1 MYVCMYVC
9 MSVCL
14 YVCKYV
20 FMYELEYMIFYN
32 RAHWIPSIPP
42 TLTICLLE
50 KRVILPPP
58 V

>member
-1 MYVCMYVC
+1 M
-9 MSVCL
+9 
-14 YVCKYV
+14 YV

-50 KRVILPPP
+50 KSVILPPP